1 MLTTESMEALERSIK
16 SAFAEFDCTM
26 GQLGSYADIKS
37 SRFSRG
43 MTQEIPFTE
52 QENETILSVIAA
64 MRGLQESVQPQV
76 PINWAQIG
84 KIKNIIDERR
94 RRNLD
99 ELDPKIAQP
108 VFVRLNV
115 LNFFKG
121 LRSNNTVIETMNY
134 STEGAAFENYD
145 LAEQAVA
152 KLKAMGVT
160 STAQRLTAPRRKSTI
175 TISLEELGFQQEP
188 AAL

>member
-1 MLTTESMEALERSIK
+1 MAAQQVRLRAGLLNLNCSVASFAALAVPPMVKQKLSQQQMNLVVNGRTELDE
-16 SAFAEFDCTM
+16 D
-26 GQLGSYADIKS
+26 
-37 SRFSRG
+37 
-43 MTQEIPFTE
+43 
-52 QENETILSVIAA
+52 ETKGFLCVIDA
-64 MRGLQESVQPQV
+64 MQHLQESVVPKV
-76 PINWAQIG
+76 PIDWSNV
-84 KIKNIIDERR
+84 
-94 RRNLD
+94 L
-99 ELDPKIAQP
+99 ELKDTLVRTFTDRLNEEDPKIVQP

-134 STEGAAFENYD
+134 STEGAAFENYE

-175 TISLEELGFQQEP
+175 TISLEELGFIEP
-188 AAL
+188 VAL